1 MSRKKFAFIGSGS
14 VVFTRNLVRDILTFP
29 AFEDCEIAL
38 MDINPDNLELSRRAA
53 ERIVAAGNYPATVTA
68 TTDRVE
74 ALKDADGVLITIQVG
89 GFEAAVADVAIPKE
103 YGISMNV
110 GDTRGPSG
118 NIPVLKN
125 PSGHVDILKDIERY
139 CPDAIVLNIPTP
151 WPCSA
156 GQQRI
161 RSNHKRPM
169 P

>member
-110 GDTRGPSG
+110 RDTNGPSG
-118 NIPVLKN
+118 MFRFLRTLPVMLEK
-125 PSGHVDILKDIERY
+125 L
-139 CPDAIVLNIPTP
+139 
-151 WPCSA
+151 
-156 GQQRI
+156 
-161 RSNHKRPM
+161 
-169 P
+169 